1 MNLSGAVVLLT
12 GSSQGIGQACAAAL
26 SDVGARVV
34 LHGRNPDVLGEV
46 ASGLGAKVVA
56 ADLRDDGA
64 PEQLAAA
71 ARDVYGRV
79 DVVIHSAGVG
89 WYGPCEDMNPTKI
102 DELLEVNVR
111 APLRLT
117 RALLPDMVER
127 GTGHVSFIASI
138 AGLTGV
144 ARESVYSA
152 TKAAVIT
159 FADSLRLELH
169 GTGVGVSVVSP
180 GAVRT
185 KFFEHRGAP
194 YGRSL
199 PRPISPERVAA
210 EVLRSVQRGT
220 GDAVVPRW
228 LALAPKAR
236 AVAPGMFRV
245 LNQRFG

>member
-1 MNLSGAVVLLT
+1 MNLSDAVVLLT
-12 GSSQGIGQACAAAL
+12 GSSQGIGQACAAAFNAH
-26 SDVGARVV
+26 GAKVV
-34 LHGRNPDVLGEV
+34 LHGRNSDVLGEV
-46 ASGLGAKVVA
+46 ASSLGAKVVA

-64 PEQLAAA
+64 PELLAEAA
-71 ARDVYGRV
+71 CDVYGRV
-79 DVVIHSAGVG
+79 DVVVHCAGVG
-89 WYGPCEDMNPTKI
+89 WYGSCEEMTPAKI

-117 RALLPDMVER
+117 RALLPAMVAR
-127 GTGHVSFIASI
+127 GSGHVSFIASI

-144 ARESVYSA
+144 AHESVYSA

-169 GTGVGVSVVSP
+169 ATGVGVSVVSP

-185 KFFEHRGAP
+185 KFFEHRGTP
-194 YGRSL
+194 YGRHL
-199 PRPISPERVAA
+199 PRPIAPERVAA
-210 EVLRSVQRGT
+210 EVVRSVQRGT
-220 GDAVVPRW
+220 GDAVLPRW

-236 AVAPGMFRV
+236 AVAPRMFRV